1 MAHYVAHLVI
11 PTALDQV
18 PLAEHVAD
26 GAAQCLGA
34 IDHEQPAPVRLQPA
48 LDQRLEQA
56 RRDGGVLGWA
66 FARPSTHVLP
76 AGRIDAHR
84 GQHVVVPEHDPVEVC
99 LIQRGSARHDPN
111 INPPRR
117 DRVRRA
123 GPVTDCPGRGRACGR
138 LSNS

>member
-1 MAHYVAHLVI
+1 MAHYVAHPVI

-34 IDHEQPAPVRLQPA
+34 IDHEQPAPVRLQPS
-48 LDQRLEQA
+48 LDQRLEPA

-66 FARPSTHVLP
+66 FAKTQHVLP

-84 GQHVVVPEHDPVEVC
+84 GQHVVVPEHDPVEVDHQYVQ
-99 LIQRGSARHDPN
+99 LAQVPFGQ
-111 INPPRR
+111 
-117 DRVRRA
+117 
-123 GPVTDCPGRGRACGR
+123 
-138 LSNS
+138 LL